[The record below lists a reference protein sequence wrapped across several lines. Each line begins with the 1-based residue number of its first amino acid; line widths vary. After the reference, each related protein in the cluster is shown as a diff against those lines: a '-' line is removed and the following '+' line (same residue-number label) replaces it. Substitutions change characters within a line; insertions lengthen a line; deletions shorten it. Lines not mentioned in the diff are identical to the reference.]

1 MQTLVHAIMRTV
13 VRAMEHPML
22 RGHLLERA
30 PPSSMR
36 EKGRGEGIVTNALL
50 RKAETLVVHL
60 D

>member
-13 VRAMEHPML
+13 VRAMEHPTL

-36 EKGRGEGIVTNALL
+36 EKGEGIVTNALL
-50 RKAETLVVHL
+50 KKAETLVVHL

>member
-22 RGHLLERA
+22 RGHLLGRA

-36 EKGRGEGIVTNALL
+36 EKGEGIVTNALL
-50 RKAETLVVHL
+50 RKAETLEVQL